1 MITIEDILNRLNS
14 GISDE
19 DRELVRR
26 AFDFANK
33 AHAGQTRLSGEP
45 YIIHPLETA
54 RFLAVMNLDA
64 PTIAAA
70 LLHDV
75 VDDTPVTAAQLEREF
90 GPEIAFMVEGVTK
103 LGKFKYR
110 GVERQ
115 VENLRKMFLAMAKD
129 IRVVL
134 IKLADRLHNLQTLG
148 SVPERKQKRIALE
161 SMEIYAPLADRLGIF
176 KLRGD
181 LEDLSFPYIY
191 PKEYQWLMKN
201 VKEKYKER
209 EVFLKKVQPVVKK
222 ILNKENIEPLE
233 INSRAK
239 HYYSLWK
246 KLLKY
251 DMDLEKIYDLV
262 ALRIIV
268 STIDKCYGA
277 LGVIHKH
284 WKPLPGKIKDYIALP
299 KPNGYQSLHTTV
311 FCLDGRLTE
320 IQIRTPEI
328 HERAEYGIAAHWV
341 YADAKRARGS
351 QAAGWSVLTKELD
364 WVRQLQEWQK
374 KTPGTQEFLDS
385 LKIDFFKNRIFVFT
399 PKGDVINLPEGATP
413 VDFAYQIH
421 SDIGD
426 QCAGARANG
435 KIISLDQPLQNGDMV
450 EILVQKNKKP
460 SESWLSFVKTSYAY
474 DRIRSALKKKGIAES
489 LPKIAKTGEVVFEFS
504 VKDRVGLIKDISS
517 IFYRAKFNIIRLNT
531 DIHNKNSPHIV
542 AICETKNKNSI
553 EKIIPKLKKVK
564 GVEGLNYRIH
574 SA

>member
-1 MITIEDILNRLNS
+1 MVKIEDILNQLNS
-14 GISDE
+14 EISE
-19 DRELVRR
+19 ADRELIRR
-26 AFDFANK
+26 AYDFANT
-33 AHAGQTRLSGEP
+33 AHTGQTRLSGEP
-45 YIIHPLETA
+45 YIVHPLETA
-54 RFLAVMNLDA
+54 RLLAVMNLDA
-64 PTIAAA
+64 STVAAA

-75 VDDTPVTAAQLEREF
+75 VDDTPVTSKEIEREF
-90 GPEIAFMVEGVTK
+90 GPEITFMVEGVTK

-134 IKLADRLHNLQTLG
+134 IKLADRLHNLRTLG

-201 VKEKYKER
+201 VKERYKER
-209 EVFLKKVQPVVKK
+209 EAYLKKIQPRVEE
-222 ILNKENIEPLE
+222 ILKEEGIEPIE

-268 STIDKCYGA
+268 PTIDKCYGA
-277 LGVIHKH
+277 LGAIHKH

-341 YADAKRARGS
+341 YADTKRTGHS
-351 QAAGWSVLTKELD
+351 QGASWSALTRELG
-364 WVRQLQEWQK
+364 WVRQLQEWQR

-399 PKGDVINLPEGATP
+399 PQGDVINLPEGATP

-421 SDIGD
+421 SDIGG

-435 KIISLDQPLQNGDMV
+435 KIISLDQSLSNGDMV

-474 DRIRSALKKKGIAES
+474 DRIRSVLKKKRSAEAG
-489 LPKIAKTGEVVFEFS
+489 PKIAKIGEVEFEFS

-517 IFYRAKFNIIRLNT
+517 IFSQARFNIVRLNT
-531 DIHNKNSPHIV
+531 DVHNKNSPHIV
-542 AICETKNKNSI
+542 AICETKNKHSI

-564 GVEGLNYRIH
+564 GVDELTYRIH
-574 SA
+574 SV

>member
-1 MITIEDILNRLNS
+1 MTTVEDVLKQLNS
-14 GISDE
+14 RISQE
-19 DRELVRR
+19 ERELIRR
-26 AFDFANK
+26 VFDFADK
-33 AHAGQTRLSGEP
+33 AHAGQIRFSGEP
-45 YIIHPLETA
+45 YIVHPLETA
-54 RFLAVMNLDA
+54 RILAMMNLDA

-75 VDDTPVTAAQLEREF
+75 VDDTPVTASRIEREF
-90 GPEIAFMVEGVTK
+90 GPEITFMVEGVTK

-161 SMEIYAPLADRLGIF
+161 TMEIYAPLADRLGIF

-191 PKEYQWLMKN
+191 PKEYQWLTKN

-209 EVFLKKVQPVVKK
+209 ENYLKRVRPVVEQ
-222 ILNKENIEPLE
+222 ILQEENIEPVE
-233 INSRAK
+233 IHSRAK

-268 STIDKCYGA
+268 PTIDKCYAA
-277 LGVIHKH
+277 LGAIHKH

-299 KPNGYQSLHTTV
+299 KANGYQSLHTTV

-341 YADAKRARGS
+341 YADAKRIRGS
-351 QAAGWSVLTKELD
+351 QAAEWSALTKELG
-364 WVRQLQEWQK
+364 WVRQLQEWQR

-399 PKGDVINLPEGATP
+399 PKGDVINLPEGATA

-421 SDIGD
+421 SDIGG

-460 SESWLSFVKTSYAY
+460 SEGWLGFVKTSYAY
-474 DRIRSALKKKGIAES
+474 DRIRGAIREKRISQAPLS
-489 LPKIAKTGEVVFEFS
+489 KTAEVVFEFS
-504 VKDRVGLIKDISS
+504 IRDRVGLIKDISS
-517 IFYRAKFNIIRLNT
+517 IFSRAQFNIIRLNT
-531 DIHNKNSPHIV
+531 DVYNKNSPHIV
-542 AICETKNKNSI
+542 AVCETRNQNSI

-564 GVEGLNYRIH
+564 GVEKLHYRVH
-574 SA
+574 SV

>member
-1 MITIEDILNRLNS
+1 MTTIEDILNRLNS
-14 GISDE
+14 KISEE
-19 DRELVRR
+19 DRQLIRR
-26 AFDFANK
+26 AFDFVSK
-33 AHAGQTRLSGEP
+33 AHMGQTRLSGEP

-54 RFLAVMNLDA
+54 KQLAVMNLDA

-75 VDDTPVTAAQLEREF
+75 IDDTPVTASQIEREF
-90 GPEIAFMVEGVTK
+90 GPEITFMVEGVTK

-134 IKLADRLHNLQTLG
+134 IKLADRLHNLRTLE
-148 SVPERKQKRIALE
+148 SVPEHKQKRIALE

-191 PKEYQWLMKN
+191 PNEYQWLMKN

-209 EVFLKKVQPVVKK
+209 EAYLKKVQPVVEK
-222 ILNKENIEPLE
+222 ILKEENIELLE
-233 INSRAK
+233 IHSRAK

-246 KLLKY
+246 KLLRY

-268 STIDKCYGA
+268 PTIDKCYGA
-277 LGVIHKH
+277 LGAIHKH

-299 KPNGYQSLHTTV
+299 KANGYQSLHTTV

-328 HERAEYGIAAHWV
+328 HERAEYGIAAHWI
-341 YADAKRARGS
+341 YADTKRARGS
-351 QAAGWSVLTKELD
+351 YGVNWSVLTKELA

-374 KTPGTQEFLDS
+374 KTPGTKEFLDS

-413 VDFAYQIH
+413 VDFAYHIH
-421 SDIGD
+421 SDIGN
-426 QCAGARANG
+426 QCAGARVNG
-435 KIISLDQPLQNGDMV
+435 KIISLDQSLQNGDMV

-460 SESWLSFVKTSYAY
+460 SENWLSFVKTSYAY
-474 DRIRSALKKKGIAES
+474 DRIKSALKKKRIVQPS
-489 LPKIAKTGEVVFEFS
+489 LKTAKTAEVVFEFS
-504 VKDRVGLIKDISS
+504 INDRVGLIKDISS
-517 IFYRAKFNIIRLNT
+517 IFYQAKFNIIRLNT

-564 GVEGLNYRIH
+564 GVKELNYRIH
-574 SA
+574 SV